1 MDIRA
6 LRYFL
11 AVAHEENITKAADY
25 LHVTQPTLSRQLMT
39 LEDEF
44 GKQLFI
50 REKRRVTLT
59 QDGILF
65 RKRATEIVDLVDKTE
80 AEMKEEREIAGD
92 IFLAAGETDVIRS
105 IAEVANELCEEHQGI
120 RLRLF
125 SGDGDYV
132 RDHLDKGLADF
143 GLLFGPVDQLK
154 YNLLP
159 LNKYDRWGVLMPD
172 DCDLAQN
179 ETIKPADL
187 QNRRLI
193 LSQQALDGGF
203 LQAWLNRELSDLNV
217 SATYTLILNAA
228 KMTAGGLGIA
238 MVIDGL
244 INTKD
249 SGLVFRPL
257 DPPLEASM
265 SLIWKKYQVFTP
277 AAEAFL
283 TALQEAFEA

>member
-50 REKRRVTLT
+50 RENAGSPLPRTVSCSENAPQKSSISSARR
-59 QDGILF
+59 
-65 RKRATEIVDLVDKTE
+65 KT
-80 AEMKEEREIAGD
+80 EMKEEREIADD
-92 IFLAAGETDVIRS
+92 IFLAASETDVIRS

-132 RDHLDKGLADF
+132 RDHRQRTGGFRAV
-143 GLLFGPVDQLK
+143 LFGPVDQLK
-154 YNLLP
+154 YSLLP

-203 LQAWLNRELSDLNV
+203 LQAWLGRELSDLNF
-217 SATYTLILNAA
+217 SATYTLILNASQND
-228 KMTAGGLGIA
+228 GGRSRHR
-238 MVIDGL
+238 DGHRR
-244 INTKD
+244 THQYK
-249 SGLVFRPL
+249 GQRPRVPSL